1 MALEEVKRKEAE
13 LKSMMYLY
21 GRYGLWEDWVKF
33 QADARAKRQRQ
44 IKEARL
50 KEKMIEVIG
59 IVSLSLAI
67 LFMFA
72 GFFYIVARERNYG
85 FKTVT
90 GFFTEVDKTKMENQK
105 WQAIH
110 TRAKSHRRALST
122 ISRNQGVIVARI
134 CSVHCC

>member
-13 LKSMMYLY
+13 LKSIMYLY

-50 KEKMIEVIG
+50 KREKIIEVIG

-72 GFFYIVARERNYG
+72 GFFYIVAR
-85 FKTVT
+85 K
-90 GFFTEVDKTKMENQK
+90 KL
-105 WQAIH
+105 W
-110 TRAKSHRRALST
+110 L
-122 ISRNQGVIVARI
+122 
-134 CSVHCC
+134 